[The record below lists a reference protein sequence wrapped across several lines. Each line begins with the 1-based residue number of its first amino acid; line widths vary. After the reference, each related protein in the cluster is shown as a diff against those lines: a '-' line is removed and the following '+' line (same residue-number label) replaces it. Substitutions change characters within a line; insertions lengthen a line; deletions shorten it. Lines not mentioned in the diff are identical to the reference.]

1 MNENTEEKRSFC
13 DRIDRRIRLHIL
25 DAPMIINNFVQG
37 DGRCNYELYLVEMLN
52 NSKWMKRQFPEVFRW
67 QEEQSHSECDAY
79 SGNYGIDFKLA
90 AAKSK
95 LQAKSLLSNQIQL
108 IAPREYA
115 TCASKKSGEM
125 KSIRLFAALRP
136 LTINELR
143 QVATSEIKQRSLE
156 NDLSTFVHT
165 ISIKKNLLLFFPY
178 RFYSDNGSGLEGDDL
193 DKAVVSGLNVDFSA
207 AMAYRAEV
215 APGYDTFFA
224 TICES
229 RFLLMK
235 YQANSLSLIDV
246 IPTNDCPTYEHLYGY
261 TDWLFS

>member
-1 MNENTEEKRSFC
+1 MSDSNMSERSFSEKI
-13 DRIDRRIRLHIL
+13 DKRIKLHIL
-25 DAPMIINNFVQG
+25 DAPLIIKNFVNG
-37 DGRCNYELYLVEMLN
+37 DSKCNYELYLVEMLN
-52 NSKWMKRQFPEVFRW
+52 KSKWMKRQFPEDFRW

-95 LQAKSLLSNQIQL
+95 LQAKNLLSDQIQL
-108 IAPREYA
+108 IAPGEYA

-125 KSIRLFAALRP
+125 KSTRLFAALRP

-143 QVATSEIKQRSLE
+143 QVAISEIKQRSLE
-156 NDLSTFVHT
+156 NDLSTFAHT

-178 RFYSDNGSGLEGDDL
+178 RFYSDNGSGLAGDDL
-193 DKAVVSGLNVDFSA
+193 DKAVVSGLNVDFSS

-235 YQANSLSLIDV
+235 YQNNSLLLIDV
-246 IPTNDCPTYEHLYGY
+246 IPTNNCPTYVHLEGY
-261 TDWLFS
+261 TD

>member
-1 MNENTEEKRSFC
+1 MNGNTEEKRSFC
-13 DRIDRRIRLHIL
+13 DRIDKRIRLHIL
-25 DAPMIINNFVQG
+25 DAPMIIKNFVQG

-52 NSKWMKRQFPEVFRW
+52 NSKCMKRQFPEDFRW

-79 SGNYGIDFKLA
+79 SDNYGIDFKLA

-95 LQAKSLLSNQIQL
+95 LQAKNLLSDQIQL
-108 IAPREYA
+108 IAPGAYA
-115 TCASKKSGEM
+115 TSASKKSGEM
-125 KSIRLFAALRP
+125 KSTRLLAAIRP
-136 LTINELR
+136 LTIKELR
-143 QVATSEIKQRSLE
+143 QVASSVVKQRSVE

-178 RFYSDNGSGLEGDDL
+178 RFYTDNGSGLAGDVL

-215 APGYDTFFA
+215 APGFDTFFA

-235 YQANSLSLIDV
+235 YQANSLTLIDV
-246 IPTNDCPTYEHLYGY
+246 IPTNNSPTYVHLEGY
-261 TDWLFS
+261 TDWPFS